1 VKRIP
6 PRVLAPLAVLGLG
19 AVVAVALARTGPE
32 QETRDPERIAPLV
45 RAVQVRTQSV
55 RLQVRTQGTVEPRTE
70 SALVPEVS
78 GPVVWVSP
86 SFRSGAYFDE
96 SEVLLRIDARD
107 YHVAFE
113 RAQAGLERAQSQWK
127 RDRNELERRKKL
139 AERDYASPAQ
149 LDAAQTQERVSHASL
164 RETRAALDQ
173 AERDMARTEVRAPYT
188 GRVRATSVDVGQFV
202 NRGAPMATL
211 YATDY
216 AEVRLP
222 IPDDDLAYLDL
233 PLWHREDETA
243 EGPEVLLS
251 ARFAGGQHTW
261 RGRIVRTE
269 GEIDARTRMV
279 HVVARV
285 EDPYAPSD
293 DRPPLAVGLFVEA
306 RIQGR
311 QAEGVYV
318 VPRAALR
325 PAGTLYVIDADE
337 RLRIR
342 TVEVLRSTREQVIVG
357 TGLADGDRVVV
368 SPFDAAVDGMHVR
381 VMLETDPS

>member
-1 VKRIP
+1 
-6 PRVLAPLAVLGLG
+6 VLAPLAVLGLG
-19 AVVAVALARTGPE
+19 AVVAVTLARTGPE
-32 QETRDPERIAPLV
+32 QETRDPERVAPLV
-45 RAVQVRTQSV
+45 RAVQVRAQSV

-78 GPVVWVSP
+78 GPVVWVSH

-96 SEVLLRIDARD
+96 GEVLLRIDARD

-113 RAQAGLERAQSQWK
+113 RAQAGLERAQSQWQ

-149 LDAAQTQERVSHASL
+149 LDAAQTQERVSHAAL

-269 GEIDARTRMV
+269 GEIDARSRMV

-285 EDPYAPSD
+285 EDPYAASD
-293 DRPPLAVGLFVEA
+293 GRPPLAVGLFVEA

-342 TVEVLRSTREQVIVG
+342 TVEVLRSTREQAIVG
-357 TGLADGDRVVV
+357 TGLSDGDRVVV

>member
-1 VKRIP
+1 M
-6 PRVLAPLAVLGLG
+6 
-19 AVVAVALARTGPE
+19 
-32 QETRDPERIAPLV
+32 
-45 RAVQVRTQSV
+45 
-55 RLQVRTQGTVEPRTE
+55 
-70 SALVPEVS
+70 
-78 GPVVWVSP
+78 
-86 SFRSGAYFDE
+86 
-96 SEVLLRIDARD
+96 
-107 YHVAFE
+107 
-113 RAQAGLERAQSQWK
+113 
-127 RDRNELERRKKL
+127 
-139 AERDYASPAQ
+139 
-149 LDAAQTQERVSHASL
+149 SHAAL

-233 PLWHREDETA
+233 PLWHRGDKAA
-243 EGPEVLLS
+243 EGPEVVLS
-251 ARFAGGQHTW
+251 ARFAGGQHSW

-269 GEIDARTRMV
+269 GEIDPRSRMV

-293 DRPPLAVGLFVEA
+293 GRPPLAVGLFVEA
-306 RIQGR
+306 EIQGR
-311 QAEGVYV
+311 RAEGVYV

-325 PAGTLYVIDADE
+325 ASGTVYLIDADE

-357 TGLADGDRVVV
+357 AGLSDGDRVVV
-368 SPFDAAVDGMHVR
+368 SPFDTAVDGMHIR
-381 VMLETDPS
+381 PLLEADPS

>member
-1 VKRIP
+1 
-6 PRVLAPLAVLGLG
+6 VLAPLAVLGLG
-19 AVVAVALARTGPE
+19 ALVAVTLARTGPE
-32 QETRDPERIAPLV
+32 QETRDPERVAPLV
-45 RAVQVRTQSV
+45 RAVQVQSQSL
-55 RLQVRTQGTVEPRTE
+55 RLQVKTQGTVEPRTE

-96 SEVLLRIDARD
+96 SQILLRIDARD

-113 RAQAGLERAQSQWK
+113 RAQAGLERAESQWK
-127 RDRNELERRKKL
+127 RDHNELERRKKL

-149 LDAAQTQERVSHASL
+149 LDAAETQERVSHAAL

-188 GRVRATSVDVGQFV
+188 GRVRATTVDVGQFV
-202 NRGAPMATL
+202 NRGAAIATL

-233 PLWHREDETA
+233 PLWHRDDETA

-261 RGRIVRTE
+261 RGQVVRTE
-269 GEIDARTRMV
+269 GEIDARSRMV

-285 EDPYAPSD
+285 EDPYAASD
-293 DRPPLAVGLFVEA
+293 GRPPLAVGLFVEA
-306 RIQGR
+306 QIQGR

-325 PAGTLYVIDADE
+325 QADTLYVIDAED

-342 TVEVLRSTREQVIVG
+342 SVEVLRSTREQVVVG
-357 TGLADGDRVVV
+357 AGLSDGDRVVV
-368 SPFDAAVDGMHVR
+368 SPFDAAVDGMQVR
-381 VMLETDPS
+381 AMLESDPS